1 MSGSTVD
8 GMDIASSV
16 ALVTG
21 ANRGLG
27 RAFAQALVERGAKKV
42 YATARRPESVD
53 LDGVEVLPL
62 DVTDPASIAA
72 AAAAAPD
79 VTLLVNNA
87 GISTGQSL
95 LTGELAEIR
104 RELEVHFF
112 GTLNVTRAFA
122 PGLKGL
128 VNVLSALSWFSFP
141 GATAY
146 ATAKAAEWSLTNG
159 LRLELP
165 DVLVTGVHLGTA
177 DTDMTKD
184 IEGYPKIAPADLA
197 RIVLDGVER
206 DEIEI
211 VADDWS
217 AMVKKALQG
226 PGVFRP

>member
-1 MSGSTVD
+1 ME
-8 GMDIASSV
+8 IASSV

-27 RAFAQALVERGAKKV
+27 AAFAQALVERGAKKV
-42 YATARRPESVD
+42 YATARRPETVD
-53 LDGVEVLPL
+53 LAGVEVLPL
-62 DVTDPASIAA
+62 DVTDPAAVAA
-72 AAAAAPD
+72 AAQAAPD

-95 LTGELAEIR
+95 LTGDLAEIR
-104 RELEVHFF
+104 REMEVHYF

-146 ATAKAAEWSLTNG
+146 AAAKAAEWSLTNG

-165 DVLVTGVHLGTA
+165 DALVTGVHLGTA
-177 DTDMTKD
+177 DTDMTRD
-184 IEGYPKIAPADLA
+184 VVGFPKIAPAELA
-197 RIVLDGVER
+197 RLALDAVER
-206 DEIEI
+206 DEIEV
-211 VADDWS
+211 VADEWS
-217 AMVKKALQG
+217 ATVKKALQD
-226 PGVFRP
+226 PGVFVPA

>member
-1 MSGSTVD
+1 ME
-8 GMDIASSV
+8 IASSV

-27 RAFAQALVERGAKKV
+27 RAFAQALVERGAQKV

-53 LDGVEVLPL
+53 LAGVEVLPL
-62 DVTDPASIAA
+62 DVTDPASVAA
-72 AAAAAPD
+72 AAQAAPD

-95 LTGELAEIR
+95 LTGDLAEIR
-104 RELEVHFF
+104 REMEVHYF

-122 PGLKGL
+122 PGLRGV
-128 VNVLSALSWFSFP
+128 VNVLSALSWFAAP
-141 GATAY
+141 GATSY
-146 ATAKAAEWSLTNG
+146 AAAKSAQWGLTNA

-165 DVLVTGVHLGTA
+165 QALVTGVHLGVA
-177 DTDMTKD
+177 DTDMAEK
-184 IEGYPKIAPADLA
+184 IEGFPKLAPADLA

-211 VADDWS
+211 LADDWS
-217 AMVKKALQG
+217 ALVKKALQE
-226 PGVFRP
+226 PGVFTMS